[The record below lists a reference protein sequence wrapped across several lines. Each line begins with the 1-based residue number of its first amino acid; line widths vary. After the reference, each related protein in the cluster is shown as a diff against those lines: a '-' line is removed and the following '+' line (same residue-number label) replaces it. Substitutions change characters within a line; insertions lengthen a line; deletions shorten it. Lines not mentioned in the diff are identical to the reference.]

1 VSAAESLTNRGS
13 THRIYC
19 EQCKDHRSH
28 DVPGATEQFRSF
40 FETYAPGVEQ
50 RKRRSQMYELR
61 SDILHGSNLMLLDQ
75 DLHFGWDPPGSN
87 ELALAE
93 ELSSI
98 TRLALRNWL
107 KNPVPT

>member
-1 VSAAESLTNRGS
+1 
-13 THRIYC
+13 
-19 EQCKDHRSH
+19 
-28 DVPGATEQFRSF
+28 VPGATEQFRSF